1 MICPKCHTV
10 NSDEEKYCRN
20 CGFQLNSSRI
30 CPTCGKTNDPN
41 SKYCKECGTVLTPV
55 NTFRK
60 QVIEENTKQSFFNMY
75 KIPIICGLLI
85 ILAIGGVAGMAF
97 YNGNSGGDDGF
108 NTFIP
113 TSNDTGGLFSDDVS
127 NDPTQAKM
135 VENATN
141 QTENKTND
149 TNTSKTLTENVTNKT
164 NQTVKKT
171 NDTNTNKTL
180 SEKTENKTKQLN
192 NTNDNADKK
201 NTTNSAKSLNSNSES
216 NTSKSLTE
224 KVNKTEDKKNDSA
237 SSLILNNSD
246 DDIENDTDNGNET
259 NDTDD
264 DVDISSSVSEIEM
277 TDVPNLAQQVSGT
290 GYSFST
296 IEYMGNEYTKA
307 QCIYIFS
314 EYLLNVNDGKTSPI
328 EVKDIDEASNP
339 SGDDLS
345 QSIDKSDYLSIANRV
360 HSWMDSQGSVPNY
373 VGISQAGVADL
384 SPDKMLKLFTLASL
398 DYAVTGDL
406 PSSVEI

>member
-180 SEKTENKTKQLN
+180 SEKIENKTKQLN
-192 NTNDNADKK
+192 NTK
-201 NTTNSAKSLNSNSES
+201 NNTNQIKDTNNSSKSSNSES

>member
-1 MICPKCHTV
+1 MNDVNNQKSNNIIIAIIGSLLVLLIGIICFTQFALKNDDKSTTKSETSNNDV
-10 NSDEEKYCRN
+10 NTN
-20 CGFQLNSSRI
+20 NSS
-30 CPTCGKTNDPN
+30 
-41 SKYCKECGTVLTPV
+41 
-55 NTFRK
+55 
-60 QVIEENTKQSFFNMY
+60 
-75 KIPIICGLLI
+75 
-85 ILAIGGVAGMAF
+85 
-97 YNGNSGGDDGF
+97 
-108 NTFIP
+108 
-113 TSNDTGGLFSDDVS
+113 
-127 NDPTQAKM
+127 
-135 VENATN
+135 
-141 QTENKTND
+141 
-149 TNTSKTLTENVTNKT
+149 
-164 NQTVKKT
+164 
-171 NDTNTNKTL
+171 
-180 SEKTENKTKQLN
+180 
-192 NTNDNADKK
+192 
-201 NTTNSAKSLNSNSES
+201 KSSNSES

>member
-41 SKYCKECGTVLTPV
+41 SKYCKDCGTVLTPV

-180 SEKTENKTKQLN
+180 SEKIENKTKQLN
-192 NTNDNADKK
+192 NTK
-201 NTTNSAKSLNSNSES
+201 NNTNQIKDTNNSSKSSNSES

-345 QSIDKSDYLSIANRV
+345 QSIDKSDYLSIAKRV

>member
-1 MICPKCHTV
+1 
-10 NSDEEKYCRN
+10 
-20 CGFQLNSSRI
+20 
-30 CPTCGKTNDPN
+30 
-41 SKYCKECGTVLTPV
+41 
-55 NTFRK
+55 
-60 QVIEENTKQSFFNMY
+60 
-75 KIPIICGLLI
+75 
-85 ILAIGGVAGMAF
+85 MAF

-180 SEKTENKTKQLN
+180 SEKIENKTKQLN
-192 NTNDNADKK
+192 NTK
-201 NTTNSAKSLNSNSES
+201 NNTNQIKDTNNSSKSSNSES

>member
-180 SEKTENKTKQLN
+180 SEKIENKTKQLN
-192 NTNDNADKK
+192 NTK
-201 NTTNSAKSLNSNSES
+201 NNTNQIKDTNNSSKSSNSES

-246 DDIENDTDNGNET
+246 DDIENDTDNDNET

>member
-41 SKYCKECGTVLTPV
+41 SKYCKDCGTVLTPV

-180 SEKTENKTKQLN
+180 SEKIENKTKQLN
-192 NTNDNADKK
+192 NTK
-201 NTTNSAKSLNSNSES
+201 NNTNQIKDTNNSSKSSNSES

>member
-180 SEKTENKTKQLN
+180 SEKIENKTKQLN
-192 NTNDNADKK
+192 NTK
-201 NTTNSAKSLNSNSES
+201 NNTNQIKDTNNSSKSSNSES

-314 EYLLNVNDGKTSPI
+314 EYLLNVDDGKTSPI